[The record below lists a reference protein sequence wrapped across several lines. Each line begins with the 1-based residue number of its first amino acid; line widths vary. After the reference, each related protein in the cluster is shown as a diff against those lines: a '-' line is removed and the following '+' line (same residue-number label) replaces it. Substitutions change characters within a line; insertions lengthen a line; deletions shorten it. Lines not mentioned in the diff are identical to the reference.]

1 MILHKAIK
9 ESLCNVLYIIS
20 VVVTLEG
27 FDEELFYAC
36 VKKPDCQNA
45 DSIIPF
51 KYCPS

>member
-1 MILHKAIK
+1 MILCKAIK
-9 ESLCNVLYIIS
+9 KSLCNVLHIIY

-27 FDEELFYAC
+27 FDEELFYAR

-51 KYCPS
+51 KYCRS